1 MGAKRTLSLNGFGAG
16 GLTWEG
22 DALTLRRS
30 TATQGRTSVAVK
42 KAPAKKSAA
51 KKAPAKK
58 AAVKAPAKK
67 APAKKAPAKKA
78 AVKAPAKKVV
88 KKAPAKKSAAKKAPA
103 KKAPAK
109 KAPAKKAPAKKA
121 PAKKAPAKKAPAKK
135 APAKKAPA
143 KKAPAKK
150 AAVKAPAPK
159 APAKKAAPVKKA
171 EVAPVVAPR
180 PNRLPAIPKEPKKIK
195 YPFDAKFLDA
205 QRLHLLEERRR
216 LVHDAETLTAEANS
230 LAELREPGD
239 VQFDEESGEGDTLAV
254 ERERDLALSAQFL
267 DQVDEIDRAMAKIG
281 QGTYGI
287 CEISGLA
294 IPKERLRAI
303 PWCRERVE
311 YKVGNFRR

>member
-1 MGAKRTLSLNGFGAG
+1 M
-16 GLTWEG
+16 
-22 DALTLRRS
+22 
-30 TATQGRTSVAVK
+30 AVK
-42 KAPAKKSAA
+42 KVPAKKSAA

-67 APAKKAPAKKA
+67 VVKKAAPAK
-78 AVKAPAKKVV
+78 KAPAKKVV
-88 KKAPAKKSAAKKAPA
+88 KKA
-103 KKAPAK
+103 
-109 KAPAKKAPAKKA
+109 
-121 PAKKAPAKKAPAKK
+121 
-135 APAKKAPA
+135 
-143 KKAPAKK
+143 APAKK

-159 APAKKAAPVKKA
+159 APVKKA
-171 EVAPVVAPR
+171 EAAPVVAPR

>member
-1 MGAKRTLSLNGFGAG
+1 MGAKRTLSPNGFGAG

-67 APAKKAPAKKA
+67 APAKKA
-78 AVKAPAKKVV
+78 AV
-88 KKAPAKKSAAKKAPA
+88 KAPA

-135 APAKKAPA
+135 AAAKAPA
-143 KKAPAKK
+143 KKAVPAKK

>member
-1 MGAKRTLSLNGFGAG
+1 MA
-16 GLTWEG
+16 
-22 DALTLRRS
+22 
-30 TATQGRTSVAVK
+30 
-42 KAPAKKSAA
+42 
-51 KKAPAKK
+51 
-58 AAVKAPAKK
+58 
-67 APAKKAPAKKA
+67 
-78 AVKAPAKKVV
+78 V

-109 KAPAKKAPAKKA
+109 KAAVKASAKTGVKKVAPAKKVVKKAAPAKKAPAKKAPAKKVVKKAAPAKKAPAKKVVKKVA

-150 AAVKAPAPK
+150 AAPVKKAAVKAPAPK
-159 APAKKAAPVKKA
+159 VPAKKAGPVKKA
-171 EVAPVVAPR
+171 EAAPALAPR

-216 LVHDAETLTAEANS
+216 LVHDAEALTAEANS

>member
-1 MGAKRTLSLNGFGAG
+1 MGAKRTLSPNGFGAG

-42 KAPAKKSAA
+42 KVTAK
-51 KKAPAKK
+51 
-58 AAVKAPAKK
+58 
-67 APAKKAPAKKA
+67 
-78 AVKAPAKKVV
+78 KAPAKKVV
-88 KKAPAKKSAAKKAPA
+88 KKAPAKKAPA
-103 KKAPAK
+103 KKAP
-109 KAPAKKAPAKKA
+109 
-121 PAKKAPAKKAPAKK
+121 
-135 APAKKAPA
+135 
-143 KKAPAKK
+143 
-150 AAVKAPAPK
+150 VKAPA
-159 APAKKAAPVKKA
+159 KKA